1 MEITVGLKGT
11 VTETVNENITAEK
24 VGSGSLPVFAT
35 PMMVALMEK
44 AACKALENNLD
55 EGSTTVGTKVD
66 VEHVAA
72 TPVGM
77 EVTVTATRSGV
88 CRVTRGGGTAYMLAT
103 DLSCNRT
110 EAPTAPS
117 APAMKDMSRA
127 ISTASGPLAA
137 APALFS

>member
-44 AACKALENNLD
+44 AACKALENSLD
-55 EGSTTVGTKVD
+55 EGTTSVGTMVNI
-66 VEHVAA
+66 EHVAA

-77 EVTVTATRSGV
+77 EVTVTAT
-88 CRVTRGGGTAYMLAT
+88 VTAVDGRKISFSVEAFDEVGLIGKGTHDRFIVNA
-103 DLSCNRT
+103 
-110 EAPTAPS
+110 EKFTAKTY
-117 APAMKDMSRA
+117 AKKQ
-127 ISTASGPLAA
+127 
-137 APALFS
+137 

>member
-11 VTETVNENITAEK
+11 VKEIVNENITAKK

-44 AACKALENNLD
+44 AACKALENSLD

-77 EVTVTATRSGV
+77 EVTVTATVTAVDGRKISFNVEAFDEAGLIGKGTHDRFVVGV
-88 CRVTRGGGTAYMLAT
+88 EKFIAKTYA
-103 DLSCNRT
+103 
-110 EAPTAPS
+110 
-117 APAMKDMSRA
+117 KKQ
-127 ISTASGPLAA
+127 
-137 APALFS
+137 

>member
-11 VTETVNENITAEK
+11 VKEIVNENITAEK

-44 AACKALENNLD
+44 AACKALENSLD

-77 EVTVTATRSGV
+77 EVRAEAEITAVEKNILTYTVTAYDAAGKI
-88 CRVTRGGGTAYMLAT
+88 GEGTH
-103 DLSCNRT
+103 
-110 EAPTAPS
+110 
-117 APAMKDMSRA
+117 KRA
-127 ISTASGPLAA
+127 IVTSQKFLDKVYSKL
-137 APALFS
+137 

>member
-11 VTETVNENITAEK
+11 VKETVNENITAKK

-77 EVTVTATRSGV
+77 EVTVTATVTAVDGRKISFNVEAFDEAGLIGKGTHDRFVVGV
-88 CRVTRGGGTAYMLAT
+88 EKFIAKTYA
-103 DLSCNRT
+103 
-110 EAPTAPS
+110 
-117 APAMKDMSRA
+117 KKQ
-127 ISTASGPLAA
+127 
-137 APALFS
+137 

>member
-1 MEITVGLKGT
+1 MEVTVGLKGT
-11 VTETVNENITAEK
+11 VKETVNENITAEK

-44 AACKALENNLD
+44 AACKALENSLD

-77 EVTVTATRSGV
+77 EVTVTAT
-88 CRVTRGGGTAYMLAT
+88 VTAVDGRRISFSVEAFDEAGFIGKGAHDRFVVNAEKFTAKTYA
-103 DLSCNRT
+103 
-110 EAPTAPS
+110 
-117 APAMKDMSRA
+117 KKQ
-127 ISTASGPLAA
+127 
-137 APALFS
+137 

>member
-11 VTETVNENITAEK
+11 VKETVNENNTAEK

-44 AACKALENNLD
+44 AACKALENSLD

-77 EVTVTATRSGV
+77 EVTVTAT
-88 CRVTRGGGTAYMLAT
+88 VTAVDGRKISFSVEAFDEAGLIGKGAHDRFVVNAEKFTAKTYA
-103 DLSCNRT
+103 
-110 EAPTAPS
+110 
-117 APAMKDMSRA
+117 KKQ
-127 ISTASGPLAA
+127 
-137 APALFS
+137 

>member
-11 VTETVNENITAEK
+11 VKETVNENNTAEK

-77 EVTVTATRSGV
+77 EVTVTAT
-88 CRVTRGGGTAYMLAT
+88 VTAVDGRKISFSVEAFDEAGLIGKGAHDRFVVGAEKFTAKTYA
-103 DLSCNRT
+103 
-110 EAPTAPS
+110 
-117 APAMKDMSRA
+117 KKQ
-127 ISTASGPLAA
+127 
-137 APALFS
+137 

>member
-44 AACKALENNLD
+44 AACKALENSLD

-77 EVTVTATRSGV
+77 EVTVTAT
-88 CRVTRGGGTAYMLAT
+88 VTAVDGRKI
-103 DLSCNRT
+103 SFSV
-110 EAPTAPS
+110 EAFDEAGLIGKGAHDRFVVGAEKFIAKTYA
-117 APAMKDMSRA
+117 KKQ
-127 ISTASGPLAA
+127 
-137 APALFS
+137 

>member
-11 VTETVNENITAEK
+11 VKEIVNENITAEK

-44 AACKALENNLD
+44 AACKALENSLD

-66 VEHVAA
+66 VEHIAA

-77 EVTVTATRSGV
+77 EVTVTAT
-88 CRVTRGGGTAYMLAT
+88 VTAVDGRKI
-103 DLSCNRT
+103 SFSV
-110 EAPTAPS
+110 EAFDEAGLIGKGAHDRFVVGAEKFIAKTYA
-117 APAMKDMSRA
+117 KKQ
-127 ISTASGPLAA
+127 
-137 APALFS
+137 